1 MKKKRLKLGKPDFRH
16 TLLWIPTLQSN
27 GQKEMTI
34 PFYTS
39 DLPGEYT
46 ITVEGVGKNGTIVNA
61 THTIIVTN

>member
-1 MKKKRLKLGKPDFRH
+1 
-16 TLLWIPTLQSN
+16 
-27 GQKEMTI
+27 MTI